1 MLFSIYLI
9 WYSIVRFFIESMRTD
24 SLMFF
29 GLKQAQ
35 IISVFMVVIGIIIF
49 VVKNKGSKLDNRYND
64 GSNINEIKF

>member
-1 MLFSIYLI
+1 
-9 WYSIVRFFIESMRTD
+9 MRTD